1 MTLTPSLTSLLPEN
15 EPIEARADD
24 GTLSTAGQAQV
35 SRLCFRIIDLKHM
48 AAQIQL
54 QEAAATAAL
63 VAAMPLQGIDRFITG
78 NHHPRPDG
86 DHSTAFLVEADPN
99 AGWLRPK
106 FTEIPLL
113 SPGDHS

>member
-35 SRLCFRIIDLKHM
+35 SRLCFRILELKHM
-48 AAQIQL
+48 AAQIEL
-54 QEAAATAAL
+54 QEAAATASL
-63 VAAMPLQGIDRFITG
+63 VAAIGLQGVDRVIAPMP
-78 NHHPRPDG
+78 NG
-86 DHSTAFLVEADPN
+86 DRSTALLVEADPN